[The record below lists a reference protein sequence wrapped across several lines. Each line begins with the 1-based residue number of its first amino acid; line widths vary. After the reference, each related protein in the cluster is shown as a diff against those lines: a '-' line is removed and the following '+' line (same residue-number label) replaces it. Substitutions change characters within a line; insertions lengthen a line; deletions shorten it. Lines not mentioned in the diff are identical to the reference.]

1 MQMRENDDDLP
12 DGSRQKIHRVSLDLP
27 GLRTQNHQ
35 CGGKIMQEMKNVTIE
50 TMSDGAAIERA
61 NLELSRVLAN
71 ILDKNTDPEAAR
83 EVTLK
88 IKLKPNSGRNAA
100 EVTIQATSKL
110 APVTGHN
117 TQVYIGTDISGQPEC
132 TEIFQAD
139 LFPEHNKLTPF
150 RRESND

>member
-1 MQMRENDDDLP
+1 
-12 DGSRQKIHRVSLDLP
+12 
-27 GLRTQNHQ
+27 
-35 CGGKIMQEMKNVTIE
+35 MQEMKNVTIE

-61 NLELSRVLAN
+61 NLELDRVLKN
-71 ILDKNTDPEAAR
+71 ILDKNTNPTAAR
-83 EVTLK
+83 EVVLK
-88 IKLKPNSGRNAA
+88 IKLKPRNDRAAA

-110 APVTGHN
+110 APVMGHN
-117 TQVYIGTDISGQPEC
+117 TEVYIGTDISGQPEC